1 MILSQYTASGTGCAD
16 GLLTT
21 TVEIPD
27 DAAHRIT
34 FDASNDVISITPS
47 GDETITYSEPS
58 EALSFTL
65 RVYVSETTRDV
76 ITEFYK
82 IQVEIFTSSCGPANL
97 VS

>member
-1 MILSQYTASGTGCAD
+1 MLSQYEASGTGCDD

-21 TVEIPD
+21 TVQIPD
-27 DAAHRIT
+27 DAADRIT
-34 FDASNDVISITPS
+34 FDASNHVISISPS
-47 GDETITYSEPS
+47 GDGSVTYSEPS

-65 RVYVSETTRDV
+65 RVYVTETTRDV

-82 IQVEIFTSSCGPANL
+82 IQVEIFTSSCGPGNL